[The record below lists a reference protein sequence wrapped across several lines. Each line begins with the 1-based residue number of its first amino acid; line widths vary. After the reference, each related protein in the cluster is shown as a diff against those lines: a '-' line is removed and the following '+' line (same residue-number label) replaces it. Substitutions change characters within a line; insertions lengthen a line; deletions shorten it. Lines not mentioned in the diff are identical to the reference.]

1 MNSNRIET
9 QQDISI
15 YGGILGSGSLSMS
28 GNKQV
33 EMKDNEIRGAR
44 EIYGGVIKTGSV
56 DICNNTSVVINEN
69 DSISEGSVYGGALH
83 SNYGAYISGNESI
96 TIINNHA
103 ESTEGIARG
112 GAIYQS
118 GSGTSSSY
126 TTRITGN
133 GAVEISGNAAIS
145 PKGEA
150 LGGAIYGN
158 GSVQIA
164 NNESV
169 LLRGN
174 YEQQGSDYRLRSIYA
189 GGNLELTAN
198 TGQKISVYDS
208 VYTVGNLTLNAN
220 RAGGEILLSG
230 EHTEADL
237 LAAKNG
243 VTGTT
248 QEITNSRTNTVVGTT
263 TLGGGTLRLEHGAI
277 LQTGGFRTTYG
288 GNAVVNLNHGI
299 INSSG
304 HAVSFASGTGIHAEG
319 VSSLIKAESLQMQD
333 GSYVSF
339 SLNPVNKEQAI
350 LSLFDPWQI
359 EGNMTVNVGFA
370 NDARE
375 DYYILMDVGV
385 YGTMPE
391 NWSAENIS
399 VSGAQYSQL
408 VWQDGYLYLNWTG
421 GEIPLI
427 QPYIWQGSESNVWD
441 NATLNWQHDGNAV
454 AYKDNVMVEFRGA
467 AAGDVKLLGDLAAR
481 SVLVNSD
488 DNYTFEGEGKLTGT
502 MRLTKQGE
510 GSLTISTANN
520 YSGGTRLEGGT
531 LIAGNSAAFG
541 SAGLELINGK
551 LDLNGNTIG
560 NTIYVSEG
568 AEVTA
573 KNGTST
579 GDFVLTNAA
588 SYTADNFRVLA
599 DSITMS
605 GDGENS

>member
-1 MNSNRIET
+1 M
-9 QQDISI
+9 
-15 YGGILGSGSLSMS
+15 
-28 GNKQV
+28 
-33 EMKDNEIRGAR
+33 
-44 EIYGGVIKTGSV
+44 
-56 DICNNTSVVINEN
+56 
-69 DSISEGSVYGGALH
+69 
-83 SNYGAYISGNESI
+83 
-96 TIINNHA
+96 
-103 ESTEGIARG
+103 
-112 GAIYQS
+112 
-118 GSGTSSSY
+118 
-126 TTRITGN
+126 
-133 GAVEISGNAAIS
+133 
-145 PKGEA
+145 
-150 LGGAIYGN
+150 
-158 GSVQIA
+158 
-164 NNESV
+164 
-169 LLRGN
+169 
-174 YEQQGSDYRLRSIYA
+174 
-189 GGNLELTAN
+189 
-198 TGQKISVYDS
+198 
-208 VYTVGNLTLNAN
+208 YTVGNLTLNAN

-230 EHTEADL
+230 EPTEADL

-427 QPYIWQGSESNVWD
+427 QPYIWQ
-441 NATLNWQHDGNAV
+441 
-454 AYKDNVMVEFRGA
+454 
-467 AAGDVKLLGDLAAR
+467 
-481 SVLVNSD
+481 
-488 DNYTFEGEGKLTGT
+488 
-502 MRLTKQGE
+502 
-510 GSLTISTANN
+510 
-520 YSGGTRLEGGT
+520 
-531 LIAGNSAAFG
+531 
-541 SAGLELINGK
+541 
-551 LDLNGNTIG
+551 
-560 NTIYVSEG
+560 
-568 AEVTA
+568 
-573 KNGTST
+573 
-579 GDFVLTNAA
+579 
-588 SYTADNFRVLA
+588 
-599 DSITMS
+599 
-605 GDGENS
+605 